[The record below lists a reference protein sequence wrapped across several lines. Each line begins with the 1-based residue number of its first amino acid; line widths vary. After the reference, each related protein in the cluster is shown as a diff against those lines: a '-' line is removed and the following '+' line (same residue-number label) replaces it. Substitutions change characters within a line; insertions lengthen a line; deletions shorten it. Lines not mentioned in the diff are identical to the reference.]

1 MENVV
6 VIGVL
11 AALWLAS
18 EWWLRRHET
27 RTGSAAETVPM
38 NNQWNGLPPLRRLPT
53 GEVPFDAL
61 QGPLST
67 ARRPPTMGAN

>member
-1 MENVV
+1 MENLV

-11 AALWLAS
+11 AALSLAS
-18 EWWLRRHET
+18 EWWLRRQGA
-27 RTGSAAETVPM
+27 RTGPAAETVSM

-61 QGPLST
+61 QGRLST
-67 ARRPPTMGAN
+67 ARRPPTISAN